1 MHCRRW
7 FHVWSLLRSMP
18 GPGPDWL
25 PPWFLLS
32 VYWKY
37 RKELSTSATSVVYK
51 VISELSKKN
60 HGKTFKVYIGI
71 TPVVILHTPEAV
83 EVLLS
88 TKENTGKPNMYRF
101 LKSWLGP
108 KNLLTSKGDQ
118 WRKKAKLFKS
128 AFNKEH
134 MQNCV
139 EVFNRNG
146 AILEERIAAMA
157 AESPDQPISCYK
169 NIQMCVLDIIGRAT
183 LGIELGLQNGKR
195 PEYARWFNCLTLLI
209 TIRYFRPWLWI
220 QGVYNMTREGK
231 VWKNTVR
238 NIGNLHLAVI
248 QRKKAELTRRA
259 ADPDSSDLDDADDGL
274 SFRVAVDVGVEKH
287 MACPSYTLRELETD
301 ITSIM
306 FAAADSTSA
315 AMSWTLYLLGLHQ
328 DKQAKLHK
336 ELDDAFGRGVEHDFT
351 MNDLKELP
359 YLECCIK
366 ESFRLCPPFP
376 LIGRELDEDLE
387 FDGYTVPAGTT
398 CMINIHSLH
407 RNKQHYT
414 DPEEFIPERFLP
426 ENTRNMHP
434 FSFIPFSG
442 GVRVCLGQKFV
453 VVEAKILLAKL
464 LSKYTVE
471 ATQPLEE
478 VDAAYEVVLKAR
490 GGLTVWFRKRDESE

>member
-1 MHCRRW
+1 
-7 FHVWSLLRSMP
+7 MP
-18 GPGPDWL
+18 GPGPDWF

-37 RKELSTSATSVVYK
+37 RKDLPHNATSVVHK
-51 VISELSKKN
+51 VINKLSKK
-60 HGKTFKVYIGI
+60 HDGKTFKVYIGI
-71 TPVVILHTPEAV
+71 TPVVILQSPEPV

-108 KNLLTSKGDQ
+108 KNLLTSKGDP

-128 AFNKEH
+128 AFNREH
-134 MQNCV
+134 MENCV
-139 EVFNRNG
+139 DLFNKNG
-146 AILEERIAAMA
+146 AILAERIASMA

-169 NIQMCVLDIIGRAT
+169 NIQKCVLDIIGRAT
-183 LGIELGLQNGKR
+183 LGIDLGLQNGKR
-195 PEYARWFNCLTLLI
+195 PEYARWFNCLTFLI

-220 QGVYNMTREGK
+220 QGIYNMTKEGK
-231 VWKNTVR
+231 VWNHTVR

-248 QRKKAELTRRA
+248 QRKKAQL
-259 ADPDSSDLDDADDGL
+259 LNLADDQDYSHL
-274 SFRVAVDVGVEKH
+274 DVVNDESSFRVAVDVGVEKH
-287 MACPSYTLRELETD
+287 ISCPSYSLRELESD

-328 DKQAKLHK
+328 DKQAKLQK
-336 ELDDAFGRGVEHDFT
+336 ELDDVFGRGVEHNFT
-351 MNDLKELP
+351 VGDLKELP

-387 FDGYTVPAGTT
+387 FDGCTVPAGTT
-398 CMINIHSLH
+398 CMINIYTLH
-407 RNKQHYT
+407 RNKKHYP

-426 ENTRNMHP
+426 ENSRNMHP

-453 VVEAKILLAKL
+453 VAEAKILLAKL
-464 LSKYTVE
+464 MSKYTVE

-478 VDAAYEVVLKAR
+478 VDTAYEVVLKAR
-490 GGLTVWFRKRDESE
+490 GGLSVWFRKRAESD